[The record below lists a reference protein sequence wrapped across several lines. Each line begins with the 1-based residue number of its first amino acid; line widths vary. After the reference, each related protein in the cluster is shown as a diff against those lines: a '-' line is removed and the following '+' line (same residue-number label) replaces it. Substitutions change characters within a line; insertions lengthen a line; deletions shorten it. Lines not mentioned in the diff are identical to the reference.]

1 MPCIRALAAQLLSAI
16 SFTVVGGCGL
26 FTPEKNILSPDH
38 VINEKGMTSEGKYE
52 NTVVTHI
59 LCEISKGIWDATR
72 NPYFYVPWLGSHN
85 WGTAVT
91 LTITVADQSS
101 LNPNI
106 ALSTPLENAIRFF
119 RVGGNVTVPQ
129 SFSLAIGGTGAA
141 SATRT
146 ETIQFTYVND
156 RLLAYANSNLEDGN
170 VSCAKYHTGVIVES
184 DLKIDQFIY
193 DKAAVATLNN
203 ITSAETGYPPFN
215 TFTDNIS
222 FVASLGGNITP
233 TWKFA
238 RILVDP
244 SGNLLSATRTNT
256 NQVTITVGPIQTYA
270 SVYGPAQ
277 LSQGSQAQH
286 NTQTLAGAINQA
298 SH

>member
-1 MPCIRALAAQLLSAI
+1 MGP
-16 SFTVVGGCGL
+16 
-26 FTPEKNILSPDH
+26 K
-38 VINEKGMTSEGKYE
+38 
-52 NTVVTHI
+52 
-59 LCEISKGIWDATR
+59 
-72 NPYFYVPWLGSHN
+72 VPWLGSHN

-244 SGNLLSATRTNT
+244 SGNLLSVARRGACGAD
-256 NQVTITVGPIQTYA
+256 QGADRRIADIRL
-270 SVYGPAQ
+270 PACSRHPQ
-277 LSQGSQAQH
+277 APGAGCGLKAGQSQAD
-286 NTQTLAGAINQA
+286 LPGDEGPWPAARSPCWRCRA
-298 SH
+298 AA